1 MWGPSGPEGEAQGP
15 AKAVD
20 KSESALNN
28 GVQAGGLFGGLI
40 EDEGDEEEEEE
51 EAAPASVAV
60 DYAAAEKAAA
70 AKKKK
75 ESVDDDLAN
84 LMADME
90 AVEKKRCVYGR
101 GRVCRRMFLLCLV
114 VSWCVPAMQEACEV
128 ASHAL
133 FGAGR
138 SKQPRSAHAR
148 TPSRRRSKHTES
160 VRAGRLAPAPCV
172 EALSSEAKEIRLARG
187 RCCPD

>member
-1 MWGPSGPEGEAQGP
+1 VTVSNIKGDIAESFEGGIMWGPSGPEGEAQGP

-90 AVEKKRCVYGR
+90 AVEKKRCVR
-101 GRVCRRMFLLCLV
+101 G
-114 VSWCVPAMQEACEV
+114 S
-128 ASHAL
+128 
-133 FGAGR
+133 
-138 SKQPRSAHAR
+138 
-148 TPSRRRSKHTES
+148 
-160 VRAGRLAPAPCV
+160 
-172 EALSSEAKEIRLARG
+172 
-187 RCCPD
+187 